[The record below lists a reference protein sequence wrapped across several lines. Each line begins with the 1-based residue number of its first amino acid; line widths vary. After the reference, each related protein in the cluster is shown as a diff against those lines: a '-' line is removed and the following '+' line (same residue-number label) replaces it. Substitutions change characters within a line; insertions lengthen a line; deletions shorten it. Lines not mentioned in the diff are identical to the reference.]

1 MKNNRGPQLEKL
13 PIIEFE
19 KATEADIAIENCMLR
34 AWVICELVKELGW
47 APVVD
52 MSAD

>member
-1 MKNNRGPQLEKL
+1 MKNNRGQQLEKL
-13 PIIEFE
+13 PIIDFQ

-47 APVVD
+47 APVID
-52 MSAD
+52 MCSD